1 MRPTAEQIRA
11 MAARWHRVTVWRW
24 LTGRRR
30 PSLRDAIEIHALT
43 EIPLTYWTTTHDLHR
58 VSSPKP

>member
-11 MAARWHRVTVWRW
+11 LTARWHRVTVWRW

-30 PSLRDAIEIHALT
+30 PSLRDAIEIRLLT
-43 EIPLTYWTTTHDLHR
+43 DIPLAYWTDHDLPR
-58 VSSPKP
+58 VSSSKS